1 MGVSKQV
8 TKIIEGNIIFVG
20 VPDLLYSH
28 IESWM
33 VHGNN
38 PWNSTQI
45 EKRFA
50 NRS

>member
-33 VHGNN
+33 VHGTTHE
-38 PWNSTQI
+38 TQH
-45 EKRFA
+45 R
-50 NRS
+50 